1 MLPQPMSRSS
11 AESRPPAPANR
22 WLKPL
27 LLFAV
32 VVIAIA
38 GLWAARLLKEG
49 AERTA
54 ALERLPL
61 RPDLSAYNEALQKAV
76 DQAERG
82 LLDGELSAG
91 VGALGNLYLAN
102 NFFAE
107 AGGCYALAM
116 ELEPQNARW
125 PHALAYVRTMMGE
138 STGAMPLL
146 DATVELDAAYVPARL
161 RRADA
166 RYKNGDVEGAE
177 SDYRQCLELE
187 PKNAYALLGLARI
200 AIDRDDWDQAESIV
214 RSALEA
220 NPKFAPA
227 HRLLGAVHEHHGRI
241 EDRDKELDIAGVQGR
256 YVPFPD
262 PWLDSLEAQCLRT
275 DMLLRKGFSLEFA
288 GEMEQAQRIYNRI
301 LKNDPENFEATA
313 HLAGVMFLFGDLE
326 KAAALYQRALTLTT
340 EDRSRYAQIHT
351 SLGRIY
357 YVGDPLLARGNLESA
372 VAIDPENEQAHLVLG
387 AVLIELG
394 EFEKSIEHSKTA
406 LTLNRKSDLAEFNW
420 GLALLKIGNHGEA
433 IAHLEN
439 ATNLNPQ
446 LASAYYQLGQC
457 YIQSGDRETGA
468 RYIRR
473 ALEIAQEA
481 GDRAL
486 AARIRA
492 ELG

>member
-1 MLPQPMSRSS
+1 MSKSNTETR
-11 AESRPPAPANR
+11 ARARANR
-22 WLKPL
+22 WLKPF
-27 LLFAV
+27 LLFAGV
-32 VVIAIA
+32 MIAVA
-38 GLWAARLLKEG
+38 GVWAVFLLSEG
-49 AERTA
+49 AERRA
-54 ALERLPL
+54 VLERLPP
-61 RPDLSAYNEALQKAV
+61 RPDLSSYNEALQKAV
-76 DQAERG
+76 DQAEHG
-82 LLDGELSAG
+82 LLDGELSAS

-102 NFFAE
+102 NFFPE
-107 AGGCYALAM
+107 AGSCYALAM
-116 ELEPQNARW
+116 ELEPENARW
-125 PHALAYVRTMMGE
+125 PHALAYVRAMMGE

-146 DATVELDAAYVPARL
+146 DATVELDATYVPARL

-166 RYKNGDVEGAE
+166 RYKNANVEGAE
-177 SDYRQCLELE
+177 SDYRQCLELNS
-187 PKNAYALLGLARI
+187 KNAYALLGLARI
-200 AIDRDDWDQAESIV
+200 AIDRDEWDQAESMV
-214 RSALEA
+214 RGALEA

-241 EDRDKELDIAGVQGR
+241 EERDRELDIAGIHGR

-288 GEMEQAQRIYNRI
+288 GEMEQAQRIYNSI

-313 HLAGVMFLFGDLE
+313 HLAGVMFLLGDLE
-326 KAAALYQRALTLTT
+326 NAAALYQRALTLTT
-340 EDRSRYAQIHT
+340 EDLSRYAQIHT

-357 YVGDPLLARGNLESA
+357 YAGDPVLARGNLESA

-406 LTLNRKSDLAEFNW
+406 LTLNRMSDLAEFNW

-439 ATNLNPQ
+439 ATLLNPE
-446 LASAYYQLGQC
+446 LTSGYYQLGQC
-457 YIQSGDRETGA
+457 YIQSGDRETGE

-473 ALEIAQEA
+473 ALEIAQET